1 MDSEIICAMISVGG
15 VIISAGIAW
24 FTAKQKT
31 AHDLEQMKLAWK
43 HDTAATL
50 DTAYDEMIAAVSA
63 FLAQRTDESSARAIE
78 SVSYIRLRETDSL
91 HQWVDALFN
100 YLYMFPF
107 HDSRNYQDAVNI
119 RITLDKIIEEKRK
132 GQSQR

>member
-31 AHDLEQMKLAWK
+31 AHDLEQMKLSWK

-63 FLAQRTDESSARAIE
+63 F
-78 SVSYIRLRETDSL
+78 RLRETDSL

-100 YLYMFPF
+100 YLYM
-107 HDSRNYQDAVNI
+107 
-119 RITLDKIIEEKRK
+119 
-132 GQSQR
+132 

>member
-1 MDSEIICAMISVGG
+1 MNSEIICAMISVGG
-15 VIISAGIAW
+15 VIVSAGIAW

-31 AHDLEQMKLAWK
+31 AHDLKQMKLAWK
-43 HDTAATL
+43 HDTDKAL
-50 DTAYDEMIAAVSA
+50 DTAYAEMIAAVSA
-63 FLAQRTDESSARAIE
+63 FLAQQTDKNYARAIE
-78 SVSYIRLRETDSL
+78 SVSYIRLKETDPL
-91 HQWVDALFN
+91 YRWVDALFN

-107 HDSRNYQDAVNI
+107 HDSRNYQDAANI